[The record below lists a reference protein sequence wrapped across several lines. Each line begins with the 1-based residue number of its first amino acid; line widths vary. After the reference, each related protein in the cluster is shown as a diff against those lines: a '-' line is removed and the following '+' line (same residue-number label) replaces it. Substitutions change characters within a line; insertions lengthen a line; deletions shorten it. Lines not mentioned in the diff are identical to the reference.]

1 MNRKYYEA
9 YDDRY
14 RQVHSQEIRWFHDAP
29 SQIVKDTITAYGST
43 KAHKILELGC
53 GEGRDAFP
61 LLQEGYDLTAT
72 DISPE
77 AIRFCREMWPHY
89 AHKFR
94 VLDCIRGEA
103 EGSYDLIFAVAV
115 IHMLVE
121 EEDRDAFYR
130 FFREHLRDDGLGL
143 ICTMGDGKTELR
155 SDISNAFDLQERIH
169 EQTGRTVR
177 IASTSCRMVTFETFR
192 EELARSGLK
201 IIDSGITSVEPDFPQ
216 MMYAV
221 ICKEGVHN
229 DE

>member
-1 MNRKYYEA
+1 
-9 YDDRY
+9 
-14 RQVHSQEIRWFHDAP
+14 
-29 SQIVKDTITAYGST
+29 
-43 KAHKILELGC
+43 
-53 GEGRDAFP
+53 
-61 LLQEGYDLTAT
+61 
-72 DISPE
+72 
-77 AIRFCREMWPHY
+77 MWPHH

-121 EEDRDAFYR
+121 DKDRDAFYR
-130 FFREHLRDDGLGL
+130 FFREHLRDGGLGL
-143 ICTMGDGKTELR
+143 ICTMGDGDTELC
-155 SDISNAFDLQERIH
+155 SDIRNAFELQERVH
-169 EQTGRTVR
+169 EQTGRKVR

-221 ICKEGVHN
+221 IRKEGAHY